1 MIVKR
6 TKALLIAVA
15 ALALLTTAA
24 EADTPDHKHSVAVI
38 IGNKSYKDPTPAV
51 AFAHRDADAMKR
63 YLVGVLG
70 YDEDNVIDL
79 RDATQ
84 SQIEATLGNAR
95 SHEGL
100 MWRLIRPNRS
110 HVTVYYSGHGVPGL
124 NDKRGYLLPV
134 DVEPDS
140 AEIGGYPIDVLY
152 ENLGKLDARSATVY
166 LDACFSGNSSGG
178 MLVRSAS
185 PVYIKT
191 KAPKTETKLTIL
203 TAATAQQVASW
214 DNKNQHGL
222 FTYHLL
228 QGLQGEADEPPFGDG
243 DGRVQVREVRAY
255 LNEEMTYAARR
266 AFGRRQ
272 HASIQALDE
281 VVLGH
286 VPTEPAPGLVQTP
299 AEELPAA
306 ELTEEPATATQQARA
321 PGAEVY
327 EFRFQSKRAG
337 TFMCEERNGT
347 FEVEVVDGKI
357 VKSTLE
363 HAPVRGSIG
372 EWTARGNFGVHL
384 PFEAR
389 RDGDVYRGEWTDRSR
404 IHGSGINGCAGSI
417 EIVRKP
423 AS

>member
-1 MIVKR
+1 
-6 TKALLIAVA
+6 
-15 ALALLTTAA
+15 
-24 EADTPDHKHSVAVI
+24 
-38 IGNKSYKDPTPAV
+38 
-51 AFAHRDADAMKR
+51 
-63 YLVGVLG
+63 
-70 YDEDNVIDL
+70 
-79 RDATQ
+79 
-84 SQIEATLGNAR
+84 
-95 SHEGL
+95 

-152 ENLGKLDARSATVY
+152 ENLGRLEVRSATVY
-166 LDACFSGNSSGG
+166 LDACFSGNSSEG

-185 PVYIKT
+185 PVYV
-191 KAPKTETKLTIL
+191 KTEMPETENELTIL
-203 TAATAQQVASW
+203 TAATAEQVASW

-228 QGLQGEADEPPFGDG
+228 RGLQGEADKPPFGDG
-243 DGRVQVREVRAY
+243 DGKVRVREVRAY
-255 LNEEMTYAARR
+255 LDEEMTYAARR

-272 HASIQALDE
+272 HASVQARDE
-281 VVLGH
+281 VVLGT
-286 VPTEPAPGLVQTP
+286 VPAKQPPVLVEAPADEP
-299 AEELPAA
+299 PAA
-306 ELTEEPATATQQARA
+306 SLTQKPVTEEPATPVQQARA
-321 PGAEVY
+321 PGVEIY
-327 EFRFQSKRAG
+327 EISFKSKRAG
-337 TFMCEERNGT
+337 AFMCEERNGT
-347 FEVEVVDGKI
+347 FEVEVVYGKI

-389 RDGDVYRGEWTDRSR
+389 RDGDVYRGGWTDRSK
-404 IHGSGINGCAGSI
+404 IHGSSINGCVGSI

>member
-1 MIVKR
+1 MLVNRFKQFCM
-6 TKALLIAVA
+6 AVA
-15 ALALLTTAA
+15 GSLLLTTAA
-24 EADTPDHKHSVAVI
+24 AADTPDHKHSVAVV
-38 IGNKSYKDPTPAV
+38 IGNKAYKEPTPAV
-51 AFAHRDADAMKR
+51 AYAHRDAAAMKR
-63 YLVGVLG
+63 YLVEVLG
-70 YDEDNVIDL
+70 YDEDNIIDL

-84 SQIEATLGNAR
+84 SQIEAALGNAR

-152 ENLGKLDARSATVY
+152 ENLGKLEARSATVY
-166 LDACFSGNSSGG
+166 LDACFSGNSSEG

-185 PVYIKT
+185 PVYV
-191 KAPKTETKLTIL
+191 KTEMPKSKSALNVL
-203 TAATAQQVASW
+203 TAATAEQVASW
-214 DNKNQHGL
+214 DNDNQHGL

-228 QGLQGEADEPPFGDG
+228 RGLRGEADKPPFGDG
-243 DGRVQVREVRAY
+243 DGTVRVREVRAY
-255 LNEEMTYAARR
+255 LDEEMTYAARR

-272 HASIQALDE
+272 HASIQASDD

-286 VPTEPAPGLVQTP
+286 VPTEQTP
-299 AEELPAA
+299 APVQAPAEETAESDAA
-306 ELTEEPATATQQARA
+306 EEPAAPAQQARA
-321 PGAEVY
+321 PGIEVY
-327 EFRFQSKRAG
+327 EFSFKSKRAG
-337 TFMCEERNGT
+337 AYMCEERSGT
-347 FEVEVVDGKI
+347 FEVEVADGKI
-357 VKSTLE
+357 VSSTLE
-363 HAPVRGSIG
+363 HAPVRGTIG

-389 RDGDVYRGEWTDRSR
+389 RDGDVYKGEWTDRSN
-404 IHGSGINGCAGSI
+404 IHGSSINGCAGSF
-417 EIVRKP
+417 EITRKP